1 MIPYKNE
8 DGQIGSPSVTCITS
22 LLWRLKMEDADP
34 DANHLIGQIVI
45 LILLTMVNA
54 FFACA
59 EMAMVS
65 VNKSKIRRLAE
76 EGKKSAKLV
85 QDFLEEPTKFLSTIQ
100 VAITLAG
107 FFSSASAA
115 SGLSSQLGGWL
126 TAHNIPYGNQIA
138 LISITLILSYFTLV
152 FGELVPKKVA
162 LQMPEAISMVCV
174 KPIKAVSKVAYPFI
188 KLLTFSTNLVTMPFG
203 IKEGNT
209 EEILSREELISLVN
223 EGQAQGVLNKK
234 EKEMINS
241 IMEFDEKSVREILTP
256 RINVFAIDIS
266 EPKEEYLEELLN
278 SKYTRIPVYEEDIDN
293 VIGMLYIK
301 DFLKEAVRSGYQNV
315 DIRSIMKKPYL
326 VPESKIIKD
335 LLRELQQSK
344 KQIAV
349 VIDEYGGFAGIVT
362 MEDLVEE
369 VMGDIEDEY
378 DTVQVKLK
386 KIDDTTYLI
395 DGMMTIDELNNKLDL
410 NLYSENYDT
419 ISGYL
424 IDHIGTIPQENDD
437 RTIEID
443 HLVFKLESVKNKRID
458 KVKLH
463 IGKKEEE

>member
-1 MIPYKNE
+1 M
-8 DGQIGSPSVTCITS
+8 Q
-22 LLWRLKMEDADP
+22 KMDDP
-34 DANHLIGQIVI
+34 DAEKIIGQIIILVI
-45 LILLTMVNA
+45 LTMINA

-65 VNKSKIRRLAE
+65 VNKNKIKRFAE

-85 QDFLEEPTKFLSTIQ
+85 HKFLEEPTKFLSTIQ

-115 SGLSSQLGGWL
+115 SGLSHPLALWL
-126 TAHNIPYGNQIA
+126 KSMNIPYGTQIS
-138 LISITLILSYFTLV
+138 LVSVTLILSYFTLV

-162 LQMPEAISMVCV
+162 LQKPEAISMFCV
-174 KPIKAVSKVAYPFI
+174 KPIKAVSKIAYPFI

-203 IKEGNT
+203 MREGNT

-223 EGQAQGVLNKK
+223 EGQAHGVLNKK

-241 IMEFDEKSVREILTP
+241 IMEFDEKTAKEIMTP
-256 RINVFAIDIS
+256 RINVFGIDLAA
-266 EPKEEYLEELLN
+266 PKEEYLEELLHT
-278 SKYTRIPVYEEDIDN
+278 KYTRIPVYEEDIDN
-293 VIGMLYIK
+293 IIGMLYIK
-301 DFLKEAVRSGYQNV
+301 DFLKEAVKRGYKNV
-315 DIRSIMKKPYL
+315 DVKSIMKKPYL

-335 LLRELQQSK
+335 LFRDLQQSK

-349 VIDEYGGFAGIVT
+349 LIDEYGGLAGIVT

-378 DTVQVKLK
+378 DPISFKMK
-386 KIDDTTYLI
+386 KIDDSTYLI
-395 DGMMTIDELNNKLDL
+395 DGMTTIDELNIKLDL
-410 NLYSENYDT
+410 GLYSENYDT
-419 ISGYL
+419 ISGFL
-424 IDHIGTIPQENDD
+424 IDHMGSIPQENDE

-443 HLVFKLESVKNKRID
+443 NLVFKLESVKNKRID
-458 KVKLH
+458 KVKLY
-463 IGKKEEE
+463 IGKNNEEEDD

>member
-1 MIPYKNE
+1 MDDP
-8 DGQIGSPSVTCITS
+8 
-22 LLWRLKMEDADP
+22 DP
-34 DANHLIGQIVI
+34 DADKIISQIVI
-45 LILLTMVNA
+45 LILLTLINA
-54 FFACA
+54 FFSCA

-65 VNKSKIRRLAE
+65 SNKGKIKRLAE
-76 EGKKSAKLV
+76 EGNRSARLV
-85 QDFLEEPTKFLSTIQ
+85 LKFLEEPTKFLSTIQ

-115 SGLSSQLGGWL
+115 SGLSNPLGEWL
-126 TAHNIPYGNQIA
+126 LKHHISYGNQIA
-138 LISITLILSYFTLV
+138 LVTVTLILSYFTLV

-162 LQMPEAISMVCV
+162 MQKPEAISMFCV
-174 KPIKAVSKVAYPFI
+174 KPIKAVSKIAYPFI

-203 IKEGNT
+203 MKEGNT

-223 EGQAQGVLNKK
+223 EGQAHGVLNKK

-241 IMEFDEKSVREILTP
+241 IMEFDEKTAKEIMTP

-266 EPKEEYLEELLN
+266 APKEEYLDELIN
-278 SKYTRIPVYEEDIDN
+278 TKYTRIPVYEEDIDN
-293 VIGMLYIK
+293 IVGMLYIK
-301 DFLKEAVRSGYQNV
+301 DFLKEAVKTGYKKV
-315 DIRSIMKKPYL
+315 DVKNIMKKPYL

-335 LLRELQQSK
+335 LFRELQQSK

-349 VIDEYGGFAGIVT
+349 LIDEYGGFAGIVT

-378 DTVQVKLK
+378 DPISIKIK
-386 KIDDTTYLI
+386 KIDEATYLI
-395 DGMMTIDELNNKLDL
+395 DGMVTIDELNNKLDL
-410 NLYSENYDT
+410 DIYTENFDT

-424 IDHIGTIPQENDD
+424 IDQMGTIPLENDD

-443 HLVFKLESVKNKRID
+443 NLVFKLESVKNKRID
-458 KVKLH
+458 KVKLY
-463 IGKKEEE
+463 IGKKEEQLL

>member
-1 MIPYKNE
+1 MN
-8 DGQIGSPSVTCITS
+8 
-22 LLWRLKMEDADP
+22 P
-34 DANHLIGQIVI
+34 DAEKIIGQIIILVI
-45 LILLTMVNA
+45 LTMINA

-65 VNKSKIRRLAE
+65 VNKSKIKRLAE
-76 EGKKSAKLV
+76 EGKRSAKLV
-85 QDFLEEPTKFLSTIQ
+85 IKFLDEPTKFLSTIQ

-115 SGLSSQLGGWL
+115 SGLSRPLGIWL
-126 TAHNIPYGNQIA
+126 SGMNVPYGSQVS
-138 LISITLILSYFTLV
+138 LVMVTLILSYFTLV

-162 LQMPEAISMVCV
+162 LQKPEAISMFCV
-174 KPIKAVSKVAYPFI
+174 KPIKAVSKIAYPFI

-203 IKEGNT
+203 MKEGNT

-223 EGQAQGVLNKK
+223 EGQAHGVLNKK

-241 IMEFDEKSVREILTP
+241 IMEFDEKIAKEIMTP
-256 RINVFAIDIS
+256 RIKVFAIDIS
-266 EPKEEYLEELLN
+266 APREEYLEELMRT
-278 SKYTRIPVYEEDIDN
+278 KYTRIPVYEEDIDN

-301 DFLKEAVRSGYQNV
+301 DFLKEAVKHGYKNV
-315 DIRSIMKKPYL
+315 DVRNIMKKPYL

-335 LLRELQQSK
+335 LFKELQQSK

-349 VIDEYGGFAGIVT
+349 LIDEYGGFAGIVT

-378 DTVQVKLK
+378 DPISFKVK
-386 KIDDTTYLI
+386 KIDDSTYII
-395 DGMMTIDELNNKLDL
+395 DGMTTIDELNIKLDL

-424 IDHIGTIPQENDD
+424 IDHMGSIPQEHDE

-458 KVKLH
+458 KVKLY
-463 IGKKEEE
+463 IGKEEEEDY